1 MSFPTSWMKT
11 QALSTNVSHYFY
23 SNVRVQLIFNVPIFT
38 SKYHWTGNK
47 TVFRDSQPTKNQN
60 DQCWFYLASLSVGFG
75 DAISRGKSKSCD
87 QFMAVRIR
95 MNTHDR
101 IILTVDNWNGKE
113 ADPYLRLL
121 LWMLPVINVIRLR
134 AEPLV
139 YHVGWSISGRIS
151 RRRSIGEH
159 FTTNFKGYILQ
170 PCVSPFTISCQPKH
184 WHKALN
190 KPDLSKR
197 DLRSSHLMALKSGSY
212 FHREVGGI

>member
-101 IILTVDNWNGKE
+101 IILTVDNWNSKG
-113 ADPYLRLL
+113 ADPYLRSLV
-121 LWMLPVINVIRLR
+121 WMLPG
-134 AEPLV
+134 PQCD
-139 YHVGWSISGRIS
+139 SPS
-151 RRRSIGEH
+151 RRASG
-159 FTTNFKGYILQ
+159 
-170 PCVSPFTISCQPKH
+170 ISCWMIDLGAHFASKIH
-184 WHKALN
+184 RGALHY
-190 KPDLSKR
+190 K
-197 DLRSSHLMALKSGSY
+197 
-212 FHREVGGI
+212 F